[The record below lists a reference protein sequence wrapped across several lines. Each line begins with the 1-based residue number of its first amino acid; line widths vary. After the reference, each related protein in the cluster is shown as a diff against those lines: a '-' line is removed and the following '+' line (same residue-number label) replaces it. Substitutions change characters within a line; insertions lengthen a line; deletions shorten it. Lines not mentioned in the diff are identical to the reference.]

1 MYPNHMLPILR
12 RTNFLMRLLEIP
24 QQQHLK
30 QYVNT
35 KAQITKTI
43 TQKEVDDFAKLT
55 NDQNPIHKATDSNP
69 TPIVHGAFLNGLV
82 AGVIGTHMPGSGT
95 IVVSQEFSFPHK
107 CFVNKEIEIFVELI
121 ERRKILKVSYECK
134 QDGRIVFTGTAKLVS
149 V

>member
-1 MYPNHMLPILR
+1 MHLNCVLSTLR
-12 RTNFLMRLLEIP
+12 RTNLLMPALVKP
-24 QQQHLK
+24 QQQHPK
-30 QYVNT
+30 RYVNT

-55 NDQNPIHKATDSNP
+55 NDQNPIHKAIDSNS

-82 AGVIGTHMPGSGT
+82 AGVIGTQMPGPGT

-121 ERRKILKVSYECK
+121 ERRKILKVCYECK
-134 QDGRIVFTGTAKLVS
+134 QDGKVVFTGTARLVS
-149 V
+149 M